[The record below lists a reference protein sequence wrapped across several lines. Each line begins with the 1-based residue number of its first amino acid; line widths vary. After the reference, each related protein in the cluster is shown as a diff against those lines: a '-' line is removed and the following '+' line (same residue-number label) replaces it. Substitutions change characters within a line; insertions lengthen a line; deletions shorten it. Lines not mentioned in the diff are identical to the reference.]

1 MSLRIRETGQV
12 ITEGEFRSLHN
23 NTSFPPVL
31 TPEIINDFGVDPI
44 LPAPQPTPGEFE
56 VVAREGTVQDT
67 NGNWIENWVLK
78 PMFTEYTD
86 PQGVIHTVA
95 EQEATFTANKLA
107 TMRQGM
113 VVSPFQAKAALLQAG
128 LLTQVEALINDPA
141 TDPLV
146 VLAWNNASEYR
157 RTSPMIISLGTELG
171 LNDTQ
176 LDDLFM
182 AAAQIT
188 A

>member
-23 NTSFPPVL
+23 NTSFPAVL
-31 TPEIINDFGVDPI
+31 TPEILNDFGVDPI
-44 LPAPQPTPGEFE
+44 LPAPQPTPSEFE
-56 VVAREGTVQDT
+56 VVAREGTVQDA

-86 PQGVIHTVA
+86 PEGVVHTVE

-146 VLAWNNASEYR
+146 VLAWNNVSEYR
-157 RTSPMIISLGTELG
+157 RTSSMIVNLAAT
-171 LNDTQ
+171 LNLTDTQ
-176 LDDLFM
+176 LDELFTN
-182 AAAQIT
+182 AATIVA
-188 A
+188 